1 MARPGGR
8 FTVDVDELRRVTG
21 EMATCEDSLRDLAD
35 QVSRRVEAL
44 HETWDGRAAV
54 AQDAAQH
61 EWEAGFR
68 SMREALV
75 RMRAAASVAHDNY
88 TSAALAN
95 VEMWGRLR

>member
-8 FTVDVDELRRVTG
+8 FTVDVDELLRVTG

-35 QVSRRVEAL
+35 EVARRVDAL
-44 HETWDGRAAV
+44 HETWGGRAAL
-54 AQDAAQH
+54 AQHAAQH

-68 SMREALV
+68 AMREALA
-75 RMRAAASVAHDNY
+75 RMRAVAAVAHDNY
-88 TSAALAN
+88 AAAVAAN